1 MVDTVWTKRPHSLCY
16 PAMPIPHARRM
27 NLIALALLVAA
38 LISLIA
44 FHVAPLDGSLT
55 SDGRIVRGWVIWEL
69 VISVFTS
76 GEFFQSSIGAMLA
89 WMSLPMSM
97 ALVAGAPFLIHLL
110 RGSRPIWWIMMI
122 MTSVCLVAI
131 SWLIW
136 ELSRDPIT
144 TPPRSIG
151 LLMTAVY
158 LNFLGLLFIRREDPA
173 APEIDPA

>member
-16 PAMPIPHARRM
+16 PVMPIPHARRM
-27 NLIALALLVAA
+27 NLIALALLITA

-44 FHVAPLDGSLT
+44 FHVAPFGDSLT
-55 SDGRIVRGWVIWEL
+55 SDGRIVRGWVVWEL

-76 GEFFQSSIGAMLA
+76 GELLQSSIAVMLA

-97 ALVAGAPFLIHLL
+97 ALVASAPFLIHLL
-110 RGSRPIWWIMMI
+110 RGSRPIWWIVLI

-151 LLMTAVY
+151 LLMIAVY
-158 LNFLGLLFIRREDPA
+158 LNFLGLLFIRREAPA
-173 APEIDPA
+173 APVVDP